1 MSRTDSVRLPRLPSA
16 ARKAGATSIKRC
28 QGSTFAVGF
37 ALEGSDYSA
46 PGKGPAVVA
55 ALQAAGWT
63 VEWKGEQ
70 RYGII
75 VRF

>member
-1 MSRTDSVRLPRLPSA
+1 M
-16 ARKAGATSIKRC
+16 
-28 QGSTFAVGF
+28 VGF

-46 PGKGPAVVA
+46 PGRGPAVVA
-55 ALQAAGWT
+55 ALQAAGWD